1 MIREV
6 RVPKP
11 RSIEDLK
18 YIKDMLD
25 SVAPGTI
32 EYDTYFIIEPEKPKP
47 LPPENIELAGIP
59 FFTISPRKIKFS
71 CPKCKKTI
79 YAMAQLNKQESKV
92 DCEINF
98 CFNCGQ
104 EFDWR
109 IEEVCK

>member
-1 MIREV
+1 MLKEI
-6 RVPKP
+6 KISKAF
-11 RSIEDLK
+11 SIKALRPIADNEKLHPAPQ
-18 YIKDMLD
+18 LD
-25 SVAPGTI
+25 Y
-32 EYDTYFIIEPEKPKP
+32 ETYYVFEEEKPKP

-59 FFTISPRKIKFS
+59 FFTISPRKIKFD

-79 YAMAQLNKQESKV
+79 YAMAQLNRQESKV

-109 IEEVCK
+109 IDNE

>member
-1 MIREV
+1 MIREI

-11 RSIEDLK
+11 KSIEDLK
-18 YIKDMLD
+18 YVKDMLD
-25 SVAPGTI
+25 IEAPGTI
-32 EYDTYFIIEPEKPKP
+32 DYDTYFIIEPEKSKP

-59 FFTISPRKIKFS
+59 FFTISPRKIKFN

-79 YAMAQLNKQESKV
+79 YAMAQLNRQESKV
-92 DCEINF
+92 DCEIQY

-109 IEEVCK
+109 L

>member
-1 MIREV
+1 MIREI

-18 YIKDMLD
+18 CVKDMLD
-25 SVAPGTI
+25 IAAPGTI
-32 EYDTYFIIEPEKPKP
+32 DYDTYFIIEPEKPKS

-59 FFTISPRKIKFS
+59 FFTISPRKIKFN

-79 YAMAQLNKQESKV
+79 YTMAQLNRQESKV

-98 CFNCGQ
+98 CSSCGQ

-109 IEEVCK
+109 L

>member
-1 MIREV
+1 MIREI
-6 RVPKP
+6 RIPKP
-11 RSIEDLK
+11 FSVEALK
-18 YIKDMLD
+18 PIADNEKLQPK
-25 SVAPGTI
+25 SEPEI
-32 EYDTYFIIEPEKPKP
+32 WNLFIFEEEKPKS

-79 YAMAQLNKQESKV
+79 YTMAQLNKQESKV

-109 IEEVCK
+109 IEGDTR